1 MAAEFGPGMD
11 ARTAW
16 VIARLARHP
25 EEHVDTM
32 RHLNRGENVG

>member
-1 MAAEFGPGMD
+1 MD

-25 EEHVDTM
+25 EERVYAM
-32 RHLNRGENVG
+32 RHLDDEENTS